1 MATTENAPKP
11 TTNRDRVSAHAIARL
26 RTFIEAE
33 CSNFGQ
39 GRCLPADGPCRVT
52 ERQEPCR
59 YFEISVL
66 PIVWMHPAH
75 NRSGEYAAET
85 YAEINRTLREAVLD
99 AYAERGGVKWLSRLP
114 DRLFVALLQRILPRQ
129 VSADLTMT
137 PQLIIRHP
145 DILKPGQE
153 GARAALEQ
161 SRKARVG
168 T

>member
-1 MATTENAPKP
+1 MDATDDAPKP
-11 TTNRDRVSAHAIARL
+11 TTNRDCVPAHAIARL

-85 YAEINRTLREAVLD
+85 YAEISPGTLGGLNARRKPRTCPGCGVALPSRKRLCDDCRKKRRLHTCREAARRFRVQSNQ
-99 AYAERGGVKWLSRLP
+99 LSQ
-114 DRLFVALLQRILPRQ
+114 A
-129 VSADLTMT
+129 SA
-137 PQLIIRHP
+137 
-145 DILKPGQE
+145 
-153 GARAALEQ
+153 
-161 SRKARVG
+161 
-168 T
+168 